1 MDEKE
6 RVSVLEL
13 CVCVFFLG
21 PESFYMCCLSVRNMF
36 ALPM

>member
-13 CVCVFFLG
+13 CVCFFLG